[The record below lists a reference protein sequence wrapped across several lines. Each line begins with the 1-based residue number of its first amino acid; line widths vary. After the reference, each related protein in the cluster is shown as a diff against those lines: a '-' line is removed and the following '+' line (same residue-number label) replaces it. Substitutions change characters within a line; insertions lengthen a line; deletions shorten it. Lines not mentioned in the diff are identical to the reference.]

1 MKRSVQEIVEL
12 LVFGLIALLIGT
24 GLLWLAGWI
33 FDLVG
38 VLFKFFAALIWSLL
52 RFIVP
57 VAIGAAIIYALV
69 RLIQQ
74 QREKSA
80 ANRSAA
86 AAKTSTTQSSSSP
99 AAPRPV
105 PPVTEAPSEGEG
117 RATASEIWAPPQPSP
132 PASSTDTLSEP
143 QPPEDPGPV
152 GETSP
157 DATPPEPA
165 PEDDRARY
173 GTTSTADASP
183 FDDRQADAS
192 ASLDPTPAEEGITG
206 SVPAADDETEF
217 GSPSEER
224 PAEGAGDERDEDR
237 HHH

>member
-57 VAIGAAIIYALV
+57 VAVGAAIVYALV

-80 ANRSAA
+80 EKKSATSTGSSTETASAA
-86 AAKTSTTQSSSSP
+86 DTISSGPGNGPVVDTT
-99 AAPRPV
+99 
-105 PPVTEAPSEGEG
+105 PVTPPPPAVPDEQRVTEDPFREGESHP
-117 RATASEIWAPPQPSP
+117 TASEVWVPPQPSP
-132 PASSTDTLSEP
+132 PTSSSETLDEP
-143 QPPEDPGPV
+143 RPVQDSGPV
-152 GETSP
+152 EE
-157 DATPPEPA
+157 PPAFRQPA
-165 PEDDRARY
+165 P
-173 GTTSTADASP
+173 ASDP
-183 FDDRQADAS
+183 LDHAS
-192 ASLDPTPAEEGITG
+192 RDEASG
-206 SVPAADDETEF
+206 SVPPIDDNSGSEVPEE
-217 GSPSEER
+217 SPSWED
-224 PAEGAGDERDEDR
+224 GVAGTDEDR
-237 HHH
+237 TDDDAHRS

>member
-57 VAIGAAIIYALV
+57 VAVGAAIVYALV

-80 ANRSAA
+80 EKKSA
-86 AAKTSTTQSSSSP
+86 TSTGSSTETATAADTTSTGPGNGPVVDTTPVTPPPP
-99 AAPRPV
+99 AAPEEQRA
-105 PPVTEAPSEGEG
+105 TEHPFREGESHP
-117 RATASEIWAPPQPSP
+117 TASEIWVPPQPSP
-132 PASSTDTLSEP
+132 PTSSSETLDEP
-143 QPPEDPGPV
+143 RPVQDSGPV
-152 GETSP
+152 EE
-157 DATPPEPA
+157 PPAFGQPA
-165 PEDDRARY
+165 PATDPFASMDEASGSLPPVDDDSRSEVPEESPSWEDDV
-173 GTTSTADASP
+173 
-183 FDDRQADAS
+183 
-192 ASLDPTPAEEGITG
+192 TG
-206 SVPAADDETEF
+206 S
-217 GSPSEER
+217 
-224 PAEGAGDERDEDR
+224 DEDR
-237 HHH
+237 TDDDTHRS